1 MGAATCNN
9 YFHDGKVPE
18 LVLFV
23 CVCDTSEH
31 KVLILQNGVLLCVIS
46 HLKTILKV
54 TDLIRK
60 RAVIGA
66 YSIADKDRGLDISS
80 FLGSEKLLPESVT
93 FSP

>member
-1 MGAATCNN
+1 M
-9 YFHDGKVPE
+9 
-18 LVLFV
+18 LM
-23 CVCDTSEH
+23 
-31 KVLILQNGVLLCVIS
+31 LQNGVLLCVIS

-80 FLGSEKLLPESVT
+80 FLGSK
-93 FSP
+93 